1 MEPVFEKGY
10 PSYEA
15 VNRGTVM
22 SDQTYLDDKDMVIRL
37 HDIARIM
44 EAADATAG
52 FELRKIADR
61 FSQLIEK
68 AATRR
73 HWCDGNE

>member
-44 EAADATAG
+44 EAA
-52 FELRKIADR
+52 
-61 FSQLIEK
+61 FSI
-68 AATRR
+68 
-73 HWCDGNE
+73 N